1 MILTARYLTKIYKP
15 KMAMPWHPE
24 PEPAIDRICFELG
37 AGETLAII
45 GAAGSGKT
53 TLARVLAGAETVTTG
68 TLVMEGERVDAVSSD
83 EYHRSIR
90 MMFQDPSASLNPNLS
105 IGRQLDS
112 TLKLAISMPEA
123 DRKQRVLD
131 TLQDVGLLH
140 EHIDFYP
147 DQLSSGLKHRVA
159 LARALI
165 TNPKVIIADESL
177 SSVDVSVRAKLIN
190 LLLKLQR
197 ERDLS
202 YIMIT
207 HDREIIEHM
216 CDKLMVLQSGRTIEY
231 GQVEQILN
239 QPKEAYS
246 RQLLAL

>member
-1 MILTARYLTKIYKP
+1 
-15 KMAMPWHPE
+15 MPWTPE
-24 PEPAIDRICFELG
+24 PAPAIDRICFELG
-37 AGETLAII
+37 EGETLAII

-53 TLARVLAGAETVTTG
+53 TLARVLAGAETLTEG
-68 TLVMEGERVDAVSSD
+68 TLLMEGQRVDAVTSD
-83 EYHRSIR
+83 DYHKNIR
-90 MMFQDPSASLNPNLS
+90 MVFQDPSASLNPNIS
-105 IGRQLDS
+105 IGKQLDS
-112 TLKLAISMPEA
+112 TLRLSSKLSDAE
-123 DRKQRVLD
+123 RKKRVMQ
-131 TLQDVGLLH
+131 TLQDVGLMD
-140 EHIDFYP
+140 EHAEFYP
-147 DQLSSGLKHRVA
+147 DQLSTGLKHRVA

-165 TNPKVIIADESL
+165 TEPKVIIADESL

-197 ERDLS
+197 ERNLS

-216 CDKLMVLQSGRTIEY
+216 CDKMMVLQSGRTIEY